1 VAVKE
6 RRRMNGGDRK
16 QQDRVLDEVIN
27 ARKDVYILNNDHVI
41 KEQKNP
47 DLSEYSIEDIPGHEK
62 YVSREVIDRN
72 TERYREHLEEE
83 FSKAVAHEQHR
94 KARKLTGRRIFE
106 TVVVLLL
113 VVFVSAL
120 LILMMYPQ
128 TQLAE
133 MSRDNSNAKDR
144 ITKLKNEILDAEEEA
159 NGVSDMDRIRE
170 QALAFGMQD
179 PNQNQVIN
187 LPVPQNDSLKTIVSY
202 DAYGIS
208 EEALDSAVASLTDY
222 YRTHPAGNGN

>member
-1 VAVKE
+1 MAVKE
-6 RRRMNGGDRK
+6 RHQNMSGRRATVDRT
-16 QQDRVLDEVIN
+16 LDEVIN

-41 KEQKNP
+41 KEERLP
-47 DLSEYSIEDIPGHEK
+47 DINDYSVEEVPGSNNYVTRED
-62 YVSREVIDRN
+62 VDRK

-94 KARKLTGRRIFE
+94 KARKLTGRRLFE

-113 VVFVSAL
+113 IVFVSAL

-133 MSRDNSNAKDR
+133 MSRDNSNAKNR
-144 ITKLKNEILDAEEEA
+144 ITILKNEVLDAEEAA
-159 NGVSDMDRIRE
+159 NGVSDMDYIRE
-170 QALAFGMQD
+170 QALKYGMQD
-179 PNQNQVIN
+179 PNENQVVN
-187 LPVPQNDSLKTIVSY
+187 LPIPKNDSLKTIVSY

-208 EEALDSAVASLTDY
+208 EEALDSAVKNLADF
-222 YRTHPAGNGN
+222 YRNHPAGGRN